1 MIAIAKKSARKFPR
15 GWKQRFEEM
24 LPVLYLRARFAF
36 RYLPPSERDEAVS
49 DVVANAFC
57 AFRRLAELGKID
69 VAYAGALTR
78 FAIAQYRS
86 GRRVG
91 TSLCKGDV
99 LASPERFHGRR
110 VVASLSYSVDDRDW
124 CETIADDRHWSI
136 PEQAAFRVDF
146 PTWLRSLTR
155 RDRRLVKFLG
165 VGNRT
170 CDAAEKFGL
179 TAGRISQLR
188 TEWKSA
194 WEAFHALPG
203 DEGNVSFQP
212 A

>member
-1 MIAIAKKSARKFPR
+1 MIVIAKKSARKYPR
-15 GWKQRFEEM
+15 GWKRRFEGM
-24 LPVLYLRARFAF
+24 LPVIYGRARFAF
-36 RYLPPSERDEAVS
+36 RHLPPSERDEAIS

-57 AFRRLAELGKID
+57 AFRRLVELGKID
-69 VAYAGALTR
+69 IAYAGALAR

-91 TSLCKGDV
+91 TSLGTRDV
-99 LASPERFHGRR
+99 LASPQRGHGQRI
-110 VVASLSYSVDDRDW
+110 VASLNDSVDDRDW

-136 PEQAAFRVDF
+136 PEQVAFRVDF
-146 PTWLRSLTR
+146 PRWLKRLNR
-155 RDRRLVKFLG
+155 RDRRLIKFLG

-188 TEWKSA
+188 TEWKSS
-194 WEAFHALPG
+194 WEAFHGVPK
-203 DEGNVSFQP
+203 DEDEQS

>member
-1 MIAIAKKSARKFPR
+1 MIAIAKKSARKLPS
-15 GWKQRFEEM
+15 GWKRRFEEL
-24 LPVLYLRARFAF
+24 LPSIQRTARFAF
-36 RYLPPSERDEAVS
+36 RNLPPSESEEAICE
-49 DVVANAFC
+49 VVANAFC
-57 AFRRLAELGKID
+57 AFRRVVELGKIE
-69 VAYAGALTR
+69 VAFAGALAR

-91 TSLCKGDV
+91 TSLSKGDV
-99 LASPERFHGRR
+99 LASAERGHGRR
-110 VVASLSYSVDDRDW
+110 IVASLSHCDADRDW

-136 PEQAAFRVDF
+136 PDQAAFRVDF
-146 PTWLRSLTR
+146 PTWLRSLPR

-203 DEGNVSFQP
+203 EEDRVSFQP

>member
-1 MIAIAKKSARKFPR
+1 MIAIAKKSARKFSH
-15 GWKQRFEEM
+15 GSKQRFEEM
-24 LPVLYLRARFAF
+24 LPVIYRRARFAF
-36 RYLPPSERDEAVS
+36 RYLPPSERNEAVS

-69 VAYAGALTR
+69 IAYAGALVR

-99 LASPERFHGRR
+99 LASPERLHGRR
-110 VVASLSYSVDDRDW
+110 IVASLSYSVEDRDW

-146 PTWLRSLTR
+146 PAWLKRLTR
-155 RDRRLVKFLG
+155 RDRRVVKFLG

-188 TEWKSA
+188 TEWKSS
-194 WEAFHALPG
+194 WDEFHGVDNG
-203 DEGNVSFQP
+203 DGCSNV
-212 A
+212 